1 VLLPAFAC
9 ISCSGVLGLCLA
21 VVGSVAA
28 VIRSFGLVGWWVP
41 GLFPALVVCT
51 SYVVIVLLISS

>member
-21 VVGSVAA
+21 VVGFVAGFQSA
-28 VIRSFGLVGWWVP
+28 VIRSFGLVRWWVP
-41 GLFPALVVCT
+41 GLFPALVICT
-51 SYVVIVLLISS
+51 S